1 MVYGRRVPAVEAA
14 AIAGTPD
21 DCVTAVREVI
31 DAGAGLVLFTALDDL
46 MGQAERIAGEVIPA
60 L

>member
-1 MVYGRRVPAVEAA
+1 
-14 AIAGTPD
+14 
-21 DCVTAVREVI
+21 VTAVREVI